1 MRRRVVASGNV
12 SDISCLLS
20 EHRYEIVRQ
29 IHEGGMGIVYEARQL
44 GSRGFVKRVAIK
56 VVRDRYAQNAEFI
69 ENFVGEAK
77 LVADLIH
84 TNIVQT
90 YHLGDSKGS
99 YFIAM
104 ELIRGVNLEQFL
116 HQLVAQ
122 QQSLPQELAVFIV
135 SRVVRGLAYA
145 HAKTDP
151 EGKPLG
157 IVHRD
162 VNPKNIMIAL
172 EGDVKLTEF
181 GVAQARGFLTD
192 KEGEEVAGKPE
203 YMSPEQA
210 DFQITD
216 KRSDIFSV
224 GVVLLQLLA
233 GQNIFKGATA
243 EESRNRVLACQ
254 IPDLAV
260 VCPGLPVEL
269 QGIIRRTLQRDPAA
283 RYQSADDFLY
293 ELEYFIYHKGYGP
306 TNETLGKFIRE
317 LFKAEIA
324 ARKAAR
330 PNRSGETMKLAGA
343 TTSRAPQGETKAG
356 RSGGTRVTPKRTAK
370 PGLFEQLKAKLK

>member
-1 MRRRVVASGNV
+1 MRNV
-12 SDISCLLS
+12 SDISWLLS
-20 EHRYEIVRQ
+20 EHRYEVVRQ

-56 VVRDRYAQNAEFI
+56 VVRERYAQNAEFI

-90 YHLGDSKGS
+90 YHLGDSRGS

-116 HQLVAQ
+116 QQLVKQ
-122 QQSLPQELAVFIV
+122 QQTLPRELAVFVV

-145 HAKTDP
+145 HSKMDP
-151 EGKPLG
+151 DGNPLG

-172 EGDVKLTEF
+172 EGDVKLTDF
-181 GVAQARGFLTD
+181 GVAKARGFLTD

-216 KRSDIFSV
+216 KRSDIFSA
-224 GVVLLQLLA
+224 GVVLLQLLS
-233 GQNIFKGATA
+233 GQNIFKGPTP
-243 EESRNRVLACQ
+243 EDSRQRVLACQ
-254 IPDLAV
+254 LPDLAPL
-260 VCPGLPVEL
+260 CPDLPPKLEE
-269 QGIIRRTLQRDPAA
+269 IIRRTLARDPAA
-283 RYQSADDFLY
+283 RYQTADEFLY

-324 ARKAAR
+324 AQKADR
-330 PNRSGETMKLAGA
+330 HGKSGETMKLAGA
-343 TTSRAPQGETKAG
+343 TTSRLPRADEAAG
-356 RSGGTRVTPKRTAK
+356 RAGGTRVTPKKATK
-370 PGLFEQLKAKLK
+370 PGLFQQLKAKLK